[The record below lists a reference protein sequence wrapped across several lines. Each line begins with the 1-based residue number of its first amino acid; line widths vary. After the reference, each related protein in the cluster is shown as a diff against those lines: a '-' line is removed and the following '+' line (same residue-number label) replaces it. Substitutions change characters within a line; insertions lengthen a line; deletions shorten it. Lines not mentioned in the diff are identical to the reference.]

1 MSETETLFAAL
12 RQSADEA
19 VVDMLER
26 MVRDAPDPALNK
38 INALDLAA
46 REGLGEERV
55 IAALLN
61 AVGLGMFEMT
71 WNVMCPSCAGVL
83 SANRSLKTLD
93 RAQYNCAFCAAGYE
107 TTLDNLVEVTFTV
120 SPRLRK
126 IPAHSPDELSA
137 AEYLRQIFWSS
148 AIDLPADLE
157 RLLGEV
163 TLESVE
169 LPPGERAIVSLQ
181 LPKGA
186 LIVFDPVTHTAQF
199 LDVGGEEASERQ
211 NLSVIFNKVP
221 APVDSVA
228 LRPGPLR
235 LVLENRT
242 EGRVLPAIWV
252 ANQAL
257 DDLLK
262 RRKPNLSAKRLLT
275 NQTFRDIYRTQTLAI
290 GQRLK
295 ILSLTFLF
303 SDLKDSTGLYDRVG
317 DLVAFDLVNEHFRLL
332 QEIIASERG
341 AVVKT
346 IGDAVMATFE
356 TPDRAIAAA
365 IRMREAMGDLGA
377 ERQHQSLHLKMG
389 IHEGSCLAVILN
401 EQQDYFGQTVNIAS
415 RVQGLAASRS
425 IMVTESVV
433 ENRSEEHTSELQS
446 RFDLVCRLL
455 LEKKK
460 TLPSFTVTL
469 SNYNVDDISLVVFKT
484 GSEEAGV
491 QEVITSLSA
500 KNFDYC
506 REIPH

>member
-1 MSETETLFAAL
+1 MSEAETLFVAL
-12 RQSADEA
+12 RQAADDD
-19 VVDMLER
+19 VVNVLER
-26 MVRDAPDPALNK
+26 MVRDAPDHALNR

-46 REGLGEERV
+46 REGVDEERV

-71 WNVMCPSCAGVL
+71 WSVMCPSCAGVL

-93 RAQYNCAFCAAGYE
+93 REQYHCAFCAAGYE
-107 TTLDNLVEVTFTV
+107 TTLDDLVEVTFTI
-120 SPRLRK
+120 SPRVRK
-126 IPAHSPDELSA
+126 IVAHSPDELST
-137 AEYLRQIFWSS
+137 AEYYRQIFWSS
-148 AIDLPADLE
+148 AIDLPTDLE
-157 RLLGEV
+157 KLLAEV
-163 TLESVE
+163 TLETVDV
-169 LPPGERAIVSLQ
+169 PAGERAILSLH

-211 NLSVIFNKVP
+211 NLTVIFNKVQV
-221 APVDSVA
+221 PVDTVA

-235 LVLENRT
+235 LALENRT
-242 EGRVLPAIWV
+242 DGRVLPAVWV

-262 RRKPNLSAKRLLT
+262 RRKAVLTAKRLLT
-275 NQTFRDIYRTQTLAI
+275 NQTFRDIYRTDTLAI

-303 SDLKDSTGLYDRVG
+303 SDLKDSTELYDRVG

-341 AVVKT
+341 AIVKT

-365 IRMREAMGDLGA
+365 LRMREAMSDLGA
-377 ERQHQSLHLKMG
+377 ERQHQSLRLKMG
-389 IHEGSCLAVILN
+389 IHEGSCLAVTLN
-401 EQQDYFGQTVNIAS
+401 AQQDYFGQTVNIAS

-425 IMVTESVV
+425 IVVTEQVV
-433 ENRSEEHTSELQS
+433 ENAHARA
-446 RFDLVCRLL
+446 L
-455 LEKKK
+455 LETNGLKPALRRVALTGIADKV
-460 TLPSFTVTL
+460 SV
-469 SNYNVDDISLVVFKT
+469 YEIS
-484 GSEEAGV
+484 
-491 QEVITSLSA
+491 
-500 KNFDYC
+500 
-506 REIPH
+506 

>member
-12 RQSADEA
+12 RQSADEE

-26 MVRDAPDPALNK
+26 MVRDAPDHALNRM
-38 INALDLAA
+38 NALDLAA
-46 REGLGEERV
+46 KEGVGEERV

-71 WNVMCPSCAGVL
+71 WSVMCPSCAGVL
-83 SANRSLKTLD
+83 SANKSLKTLD
-93 RAQYNCAFCAAGYE
+93 RAEYNCAFCAAGYE

-126 IPAHSPDELSA
+126 IAAHSPDQLSA
-137 AEYLRQIFWSS
+137 AEYYRQVFWSS
-148 AIDLPADLE
+148 AIDLPADME
-157 RLLGEV
+157 MLLREV
-163 TLESVE
+163 TLETVD
-169 LPPGERAIVSLQ
+169 LPAGERAILSLQ
-181 LPKGA
+181 VPEGT

-199 LDVGGEEASERQ
+199 LEVSGEETSERQ
-211 NLSVIFNKVP
+211 NLSVIFNKIQVS
-221 APVDSVA
+221 VDTVA

-235 LVLENRT
+235 LALENRT
-242 EGRVLPAIWV
+242 EARVLPTVWV

-262 RRKPNLSAKRLLT
+262 GRKPILTAKRLLT
-275 NQTFRDIYRTQTLAI
+275 NQTFRDIYRTDTLAI

-303 SDLKDSTGLYDRVG
+303 SDLRGSTELYERVG
-317 DLVAFDLVNEHFRLL
+317 DLTAFDLVNEHFRVL

-365 IRMREAMGDLGA
+365 IRMREAMSDLGA
-377 ERQHQSLHLKMG
+377 ERQHQSLSLKMG

-401 EQQDYFGQTVNIAS
+401 AQQDYFGQTVNIAS

-425 IMVTESVV
+425 IVVTESVV
-433 ENRSEEHTSELQS
+433 ENAHART
-446 RFDLVCRLL
+446 L
-455 LEKKK
+455 LETRGLKP
-460 TLPSFTVTL
+460 TPRRVAL
-469 SNYNVDDISLVVFKT
+469 SGIADKVSVYEIS
-484 GSEEAGV
+484 
-491 QEVITSLSA
+491 
-500 KNFDYC
+500 
-506 REIPH
+506 